1 MPPSI
6 NAVLNQAL
14 QDFNRGNLEEA
25 KKKLSY
31 ILNIQPRN
39 IAALEILGA
48 LFFRQGYPQQAIKP
62 LQKITKIKPGYPE
75 AWHNL
80 GIALL
85 ALKQYEQAL
94 AVYDRAIALK
104 PEYAEAWSNRGNA
117 LAGLEQY
124 EEALTSFDNTIAHRP
139 NYSEAWS
146 NRGNVLRE
154 LRQYEE
160 ALASYD
166 KAINLTPDYA
176 DAWSNRGVTLI
187 RLKQFE
193 EALASYDKVI
203 SLKPN
208 YAEAWAN
215 RGVALKQLKRFEEAL
230 TSYDKAISLKP
241 DYAEAWSF
249 SGIALQEL
257 KQYEQSLACFD
268 KAISYKPNYATAWFC
283 RGEMLKE
290 PKRYEEALISYEK
303 VIDIDPNYE
312 FCLGQKLHAQMHM
325 CIWKDLEP
333 QLIKLS
339 ERVSNGIPAS
349 TPFSILALLDEPKT
363 LQRAA
368 DIYVQ
373 AKFPTQVSSAAF
385 DKKNQTERTRIGY
398 YSADFHNHATSY
410 LMAELFEVHDR
421 SRFEIFGFSFGPNK
435 QDEMRERVAAGVDH
449 FHEVSNKSDREIAE
463 LSRTLG
469 IDIAIDLKGFTQDSR
484 TGIFAER
491 CAPIQVN
498 YLGYPGT
505 MAAPYID
512 YIIADPVLI
521 PPETQDYYSEKV
533 VYLPDCY
540 QINDGK
546 RRISQNE
553 FTREE
558 FGLPGDQF
566 VFCCFNN
573 NYKILPETFDS
584 WMRILKSVEGSVLWL
599 IQANDWSTT
608 NLRKEAAARGIDES
622 RLVFA
627 KRMELEGH
635 LARHRLAD
643 LFLDTLPYNAHTTA
657 SDALWAGLPVL
668 TQIGQSFA
676 ARVSA
681 SLLTAIGLPEL
692 ITRDVEQY
700 ESLAIELAQNPSK
713 LSSIR
718 QKLEANKTTSP
729 LFNASVFAKNI
740 ENAYSQIMERYTAGQ
755 EPEHIYVEST
765 LEAKQPASTSPQQ

>member
-39 IAALEILGA
+39 VAALEILGA
-48 LFFRQGYPQQAIKP
+48 LFFRQGNPQEAIKP
-62 LQKITKIKPGYPE
+62 FEKITKIKPSYPE

-85 ALKQYEQAL
+85 TLEQYEQAL
-94 AVYDRAIALK
+94 AVYDRVIAIK
-104 PEYAEAWSNRGNA
+104 SEYAEAWSNHGNA

-124 EEALTSFDNTIAHRP
+124 ERALISLDNAIARRQ
-139 NYSEAWS
+139 NYPEAWS

-154 LRQYEE
+154 LGEFEQ

-166 KAINLTPDYA
+166 KAISLNPDYA
-176 DAWSNRGVTLI
+176 EAWSNRGATLL
-187 RLKQFE
+187 RLKQQE
-193 EALASYDKVI
+193 EALTSYDKAI
-203 SLKPN
+203 DLKPS

-215 RGVALKQLKRFEEAL
+215 RGVALKQLKRHEQAL
-230 TSYDKAISLKP
+230 ASYDKAISLKP

-249 SGIALQEL
+249 SGVALQEL
-257 KQYEQSLACFD
+257 KQYEQALACFD
-268 KAISYKPNYATAWFC
+268 KAISYKPNYANAWFC
-283 RGEMLKE
+283 RGEMLAESKL
-290 PKRYEEALISYEK
+290 YEEALISLDK
-303 VIDIDPNYE
+303 VINIKPDYE
-312 FCLGQKLHAQMHM
+312 FCLGQKLHVQMHM
-325 CIWKDLEP
+325 CMWEDLES
-333 QLIKLS
+333 QLSKLS
-339 ERVSNGIPAS
+339 ENISNEIPAS
-349 TPFSILALLDEPKT
+349 SPFSMLALLDEPKI
-363 LQRAA
+363 LQSAA

-373 AKFPTQVSSAAF
+373 AKFPAQVSSVTF
-385 DKKNQTERTRIGY
+385 DKKNETERIRIGY
-398 YSADFHNHATSY
+398 YSADFRNHAVAY
-410 LMAELFEVHDR
+410 LIAELFEVHDR

-435 QDEMRERVAAGVDH
+435 QDEMRERISVSMDH
-449 FHEVSNKSDREIAE
+449 FFDVSSKSDLEIVK
-463 LSRTLG
+463 LSRANG
-469 IDIAIDLKGFTQDSR
+469 IDIAVDLIGFTHGSR

-521 PPETQDYYSEKV
+521 PPEMQNYYSEKV

-540 QINDGK
+540 QSNDGK

-558 FGLPGDQF
+558 FGLPDDQF

-573 NYKILPETFDS
+573 NYKILPQTFDS
-584 WMRILKSVEGSVLWL
+584 WMRILKSVEDSVLWL

-627 KRMELEGH
+627 KRMELEDH

-692 ITRDVEQY
+692 ITRDTKQY

-755 EPEHIYVEST
+755 KPEHIYVKST
-765 LEAKQPASTSPQQ
+765 LEAKQNASTSPQ